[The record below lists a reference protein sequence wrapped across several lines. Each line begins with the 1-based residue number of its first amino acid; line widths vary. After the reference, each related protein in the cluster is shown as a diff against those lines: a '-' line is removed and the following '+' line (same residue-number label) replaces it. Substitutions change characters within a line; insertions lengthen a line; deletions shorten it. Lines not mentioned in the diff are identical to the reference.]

1 MSTKNVVFNK
11 LFKNTAKTKFIK
23 QNTKLGI
30 AQDLEGAVYSTN
42 NSLETGDKVV
52 AIAINV
58 NNELE
63 KLTEDVRFYNDYK
76 AITYDQLGRDIEYL
90 QDLMQKAENISEQL
104 GTDVNDIKGY
114 DMAKNTIIDAQRVSG
129 NINTHTLNFDI

>member
-1 MSTKNVVFNK
+1 MSTEKRVFNK
-11 LFKNTAKTKFIK
+11 LFKNTAKAKFNK

>member
-1 MSTKNVVFNK
+1 MQTQKRVFSK
-11 LFKNTAKTKFIK
+11 LFKETAKNKFNK
-23 QNTKLGI
+23 HNTKLGI

-90 QDLMQKAENISEQL
+90 KELMQKAENVSEQL

>member
-11 LFKNTAKTKFIK
+11 LFKNTAKTKFNK

>member
-1 MSTKNVVFNK
+1 MQTQKRVFSK
-11 LFKNTAKTKFIK
+11 LFKETAKNKF
-23 QNTKLGI
+23 NNHSTKLGI

-90 QDLMQKAENISEQL
+90 KELMQKAENVSQQL

>member
-1 MSTKNVVFNK
+1 MQTQKRVFSK
-11 LFKNTAKTKFIK
+11 LFKETAKNKF
-23 QNTKLGI
+23 NNHSTKLGI

-63 KLTEDVRFYNDYK
+63 KLTQDVRFYNDYK

-90 QDLMQKAENISEQL
+90 KELMQKAENVSQQL